1 MDRRIVRRFLLLH
14 WRNAMRESYELA
26 GARRERVGKGAAR
39 ALRREAK
46 LPAVIYGDKKDPIP
60 VALPYKE
67 VNLLIQ
73 GGAFMTT
80 VGTINVD
87 GDKHQVI
94 AKDFELDPVRD
105 FPMHVDFLRVS
116 KGATLTVNIPVHFL
130 NEETSPGLKAGGVL
144 NVVRHEVELN
154 CPANAIP
161 ESLEL
166 DLGAAELGDTLGI
179 SAISL
184 PDGAEPTITDR
195 DFVIATIASPAAL
208 KSEEDEADEGE
219 EDVSVEVPASNQKD
233 DEE

>member
-1 MDRRIVRRFLLLH
+1 MDRRIVRRFLLYQ

-26 GARRERVGKGAAR
+26 GTRRERVGKGAAR

-67 VNLLIQ
+67 VNLLIH
-73 GGAFMTT
+73 GGGFMTT
-80 VGTINVD
+80 VGTIDVD
-87 GDKHQVI
+87 GEKHQVI

-116 KGATLTVNIPVHFL
+116 KGSTLTVNIPVHFL
-130 NEETSPGLKAGGVL
+130 NEETCPGLKAGGVL

-161 ESLEL
+161 EFLEL
-166 DLGAAELGDTLGI
+166 DLATAEVGDTLNI
-179 SAISL
+179 SNITL

-195 DFVIATIASPAAL
+195 DFVIATIAAPAAL
-208 KSEEDEADEGE
+208 KSEEDEEAEGE
-219 EDVSVEVPASNQKD
+219 EASVEVPATNQKE

>member
-1 MDRRIVRRFLLLH
+1 
-14 WRNAMRESYELA
+14 MRESYELA

-179 SAISL
+179 SAINL
-184 PDGAEPTITDR
+184 PKGAEPTITDR

-208 KSEEDEADEGE
+208 KSEEDEEAEGEGE
-219 EDVSVEVPASNQKD
+219 EVSVEVPATNQKE
-233 DEE
+233 DED

>member
-1 MDRRIVRRFLLLH
+1 
-14 WRNAMRESYELA
+14 MRESYELA

-73 GGAFMTT
+73 GGSFMTT

-208 KSEEDEADEGE
+208 KSEEDEAAEGE
-219 EDVSVEVPASNQKD
+219 EEASVEVPASNQKD